1 MIRDFIRF
9 PGSIGGDGET
19 LTSEL
24 HSMTYRAQCR
34 HQYQDNKVQ
43 LDLMALQPEREATLR
58 IALAN
63 MLNMHLW
70 NGSVV

>member
-1 MIRDFIRF
+1 
-9 PGSIGGDGET
+9 
-19 LTSEL
+19 
-24 HSMTYRAQCR
+24 MTYRAQCR